1 MSPIPFGNVTLTF
14 VEHNKGRNWHAVNF
28 NRECWL
34 MLLGF
39 PPDFR
44 EDDCV
49 FNPISSFGRVAHW
62 IHNQANLAK
71 LLIRT
76 RVVDYESVPQFLVL
90 TEAEGFQGESWTVQ
104 CEILQGNLL
113 GGLPAN
119 EEPVPRPDDFLP
131 GAPLIFFGFGQQGPG
146 PANPTPPPQP
156 IGPNPHNGGVAG
168 GQNQPMDAIEAWEV
182 WPDHN
187 PVVQAINLNEAP

>member
-14 VEHNKGRNWHAVNF
+14 VEHNKGRILHAVNF

-39 PPDFR
+39 LPDFR
-44 EDDCV
+44 EDECV

-71 LLIRT
+71 LLIRA
-76 RVVDYESVPQFLVL
+76 RVVDYKSVPRFLVL
-90 TEAEGFQGESWTVQ
+90 TEGEGFQGESWTVQ

-113 GGLPAN
+113 GGLLAD
-119 EEPVPRPDDFLP
+119 EELVPRPDDFLL
-131 GAPLIFFGFGQQGPG
+131 GAPLIFLVLGSRDMVQQTPLLLLLNQLGQILRMGEG
-146 PANPTPPPQP
+146 
-156 IGPNPHNGGVAG
+156 
-168 GQNQPMDAIEAWEV
+168 
-182 WPDHN
+182 
-187 PVVQAINLNEAP
+187 